1 MGRRGWRMNR
11 ALVLGLGILV
21 IFAATAQAD
30 VIYGFT
36 GTPFGLNEPQTF
48 TFTTPDFISD
58 LTVVLAGQLDSCTGT
73 VNCVSVTFDPAAPD
87 AGLLAP
93 ADEILFASSNAVWNF
108 FFPDGAF
115 TTVGEYD
122 NLDPSGN
129 VGHLSVQVT
138 AVPEPT
144 TVSLFALG
152 AAVAAVRVRRWQK
165 YVPKKS

>member
-1 MGRRGWRMNR
+1 MLRPGLLSPRCSSLPPRRRSR
-11 ALVLGLGILV
+11 LKT
-21 IFAATAQAD
+21 ATA
-30 VIYGFT
+30 
-36 GTPFGLNEPQTF
+36 PLNAANRP
-48 TFTTPDFISD
+48 
-58 LTVVLAGQLDSCTGT
+58 A
-73 VNCVSVTFDPAAPD
+73 VTFDPAAPD

-165 YVPKKS
+165 YVPKSRKQSDMPRRKRTTTAETLLRGGHDCRLSCSP